1 MADEFDTGLA
11 VSEGVPENT
20 PGDDS
25 LQGVLESSF
34 NALSE
39 RDSESSD
46 EGSPAESTTTS
57 PEPSESTQS
66 AADQGGPDSAPGDAS
81 QASEPSAD
89 GSDIPIEA
97 PAHWSAADREMFGK
111 QPPEARKWLMERSR
125 AMEAAHTRRSQEL
138 AQQHQQVAPVAQIA
152 QKWQPYLQQLG
163 AAFPQAVDLLFDKEY
178 RLRTGSQDEKLEIV
192 RQIIDDYGIK
202 PPGGGGEEG
211 QAPVQDP
218 RVDQLTQQIHQMQA
232 GWQQQQAQTVQQ
244 QQAYQQQAQAR
255 AQASLQEFATAK
267 GADGKLAHPHFGE
280 VQNDMTRLAQAD
292 LAAGVQPDLQSLY
305 DRAVWANGNT
315 RSQLLSAQQGQ
326 EAERRRQEAEKAK
339 RAGGQISGA
348 GAPAAEQPKG
358 LRATLDAAWDRMSA
372 A

>member
-1 MADEFDTGLA
+1 MADEFNTGLA
-11 VSEGVPENT
+11 DSEGVPENT
-20 PGDDS
+20 PNEDS

-66 AADQGGPDSAPGDAS
+66 AADQGEPDSAPGE
-81 QASEPSAD
+81 ASEESHA
-89 GSDIPIEA
+89 SVEA

-138 AQQHQQVAPVAQIA
+138 AQQQQQFSQQVAPVAQIA
-152 QKWQPYLQQLG
+152 QKWQPYLQQVG

-178 RLRTGSQDEKLEIV
+178 RLRTGSQDQKIEIV
-192 RQIIDDYGIK
+192 RQIIADYGIE
-202 PPGGGGEEG
+202 PPGGGEES

-244 QQAYQQQAQAR
+244 QQAYQQQALGR
-255 AQASLQEFATAK
+255 AQASLQEFATTK

-358 LRATLDAAWDRMSA
+358 LRETLEASWDRLSA